1 MFWRKQEVLRLVG
14 GVDLFH
20 DDGYVFWTYEA
31 LIDFRNGAASGET
44 PVRGQCPF
52 GTIDAEGFRRVDN
65 GDRIIFNGKSR
76 LVIFP
81 AATKPGDT
89 K

>member
-20 DDGYVFWTYEA
+20 DDGYVFRTDEA
-31 LIDFRNGAASGET
+31 RIDFRNGAASGEP
-44 PVRGQCPF
+44 PVSGQCPF
-52 GTIDAEGFRRVDN
+52 GSIDAEGCRIGDN